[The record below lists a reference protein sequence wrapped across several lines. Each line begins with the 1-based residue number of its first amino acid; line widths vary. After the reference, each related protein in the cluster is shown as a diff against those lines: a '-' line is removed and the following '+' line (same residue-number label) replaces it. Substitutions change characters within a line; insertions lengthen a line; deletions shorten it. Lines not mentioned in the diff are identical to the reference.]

1 MCHAYYLAAGGTQ
14 GWSTPEEIGKNP
26 PCSVDC
32 LPGPIN
38 SAMIYGGGALFV
50 LDNGD
55 AVNSG
60 RRKSDPIKVFGCL

>member
-14 GWSTPEEIGKNP
+14 GWSAPEEHGKAP
-26 PCSVDC
+26 ACSADC

-38 SAMIYGGGALFV
+38 RAMIYRGPLFV

-60 RRKSDPIKVFGCL
+60 QRKSGPIKVFG